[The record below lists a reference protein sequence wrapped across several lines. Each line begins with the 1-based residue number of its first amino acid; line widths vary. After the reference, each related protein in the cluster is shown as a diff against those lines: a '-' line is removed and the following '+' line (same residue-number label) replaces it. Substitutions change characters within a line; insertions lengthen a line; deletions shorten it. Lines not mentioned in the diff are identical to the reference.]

1 MNSPF
6 EDILH
11 SNTIPSDGDCQ
22 RIREL
27 LAGPQREVTQLTE
40 EIERLHAL
48 IEELSQKR
56 DNLHDFIDPHLALLS
71 PARRLP
77 YDVVAEIFVASLP
90 SNRNAVIDGTESPL
104 LLCQICQGWRA
115 IALSTPRLWAS
126 LHVVV
131 PSISAGHKTQ
141 EIREAIT
148 WWLSKSA
155 ALPLSISIAQQHW
168 DSWEPDASI
177 VETLVDYAARWQ
189 HIRVKLDSVNTVYPL
204 ELLTFREVP
213 ILESIILTDFPY
225 EIGGGL
231 MAVLEA
237 QNLTSFSLRQGTVQR
252 LPLLRIHRWHNLRHL
267 FLGEACES
275 VAALDSLRR
284 CLNLETCALTIYPSS
299 VGSDS
304 VSCRLPHLR
313 RLSAKSHDDQA
324 MVNFL
329 NHIEPPELQILEIW
343 VDSAHPFAIP
353 LPLLSPRLHSLT
365 LNIFR
370 LPSDILVG
378 FLRLLPSLGE
388 LELWN
393 DTFSFQSNFDDT
405 LWTAMIPTQDTLHDV
420 LCPQLRILRFA
431 KLESF
436 PDPLLLEFVRAR
448 TEYRYPGIAPLVKVQ
463 GHFTRPM
470 MMDVLPALQQA
481 IADGLDISLRYGTL
495 ESYSSSEGNIAHA
508 LDGERFSDS
517 WWDDL

>member
-90 SNRNAVIDGTESPL
+90 SDRNAVIDRTESPL
-104 LLCQICQGWRA
+104 LLCHICQAWRA
-115 IALSTPRLWAS
+115 VALSTPRLWAS
-126 LHVVV
+126 MHVVV
-131 PSISAGHKTQ
+131 PSIAATHKTQ
-141 EIREAIT
+141 ELREVIP

-155 ALPLSISIAQQHW
+155 ALPLSISIAQRRW
-168 DSWEPDASI
+168 SPDRSI
-177 VETLVDYAARWQ
+177 VQTLVDYSTRWQ
-189 HIRVKLDSVNTVYPL
+189 HIRVELDSVNAIQPL
-204 ELLTFREVP
+204 QELSPADVP
-213 ILESIILTDFPY
+213 ILESVILTDFPF
-225 EIGGGL
+225 EIGDSF
-231 MAVLEA
+231 MAFLA
-237 QNLTSFSLRQGTVQR
+237 AINLTSLSLRPAEMQR
-252 LPLLRIHRWHNLRHL
+252 LQQLQLVQWHNLRHL
-267 FLGEACES
+267 FLGETCES
-275 VAALDSLRR
+275 VAGLDSLRR
-284 CLNLETCALTIYPSS
+284 CPNLETCALTIYPPSM
-299 VGSDS
+299 GSGS
-304 VSCRLPHLR
+304 ASCRLPHLR
-313 RLSAKSHDDQA
+313 RVSAKSYNDQA

-329 NHIEPPELQILEIW
+329 NHIEPPNLQILEIW

-353 LPLLSPRLHSLT
+353 LPLLPPRLHSLT
-365 LNIFR
+365 LNISL
-370 LPSDILVG
+370 LPTDILVG

-393 DTFSFQSNFDDT
+393 DTFSFQSTFDDT
-405 LWTAMIPTQDTLHDV
+405 LWTAMTPTQDTLPDI

-470 MMDVLPALQQA
+470 MTDVLPALQQE
-481 IADGLDISLRYGTL
+481 IADGLDISLRYGAL